1 MELTAIELKFLVR
14 LLAHDAYRTRISQI
28 KPNAKTSARDRDR
41 VCMQLCSKGLV
52 DYTHEIVQFGLTP
65 AGRTLLN
72 LGTTSLPVTP
82 DELYTLKA
90 AEHQPVVPGKIKRVS
105 SRDRQRIICNL
116 EDRGLLKVKK
126 TQLKEVWLTQQ
137 GKLYLRDQCCPSGAQ
152 PALSLSMLANY
163 LTFLRQTLVTAQT
176 GAGLGEGQPTNARGG
191 DPEISAED
199 VLSTIQQLDQTLS
212 KDNYLPIFHL
222 RDKLEPPLSRAALDQ
237 MLYELQRRDRIEIST
252 LQDVSAYSETQ
263 LAAGI
268 AQDIGGALFFIS
280 VI

>member
-14 LLAHDAYRTRISQI
+14 LLAHEAYRARISQI

-52 DYTHEIVQFGLTP
+52 DYTHEIIQFGLTP

-82 DELYTLKA
+82 DELHTLKA
-90 AEHQPVVPGKIKRVS
+90 AEHQPVAPGKIKRVS
-105 SRDRQRIICNL
+105 SRDRQRIIRNL
-116 EDRGLLKVKK
+116 EDRGLLNVKK
-126 TQLKEVWLTQQ
+126 TQFKEVWLTQQ
-137 GKLYLRDQCCPSGAQ
+137 GKLYLRDQCTPQGSQ
-152 PALSLSMLANY
+152 PALSLSMLGHY
-163 LTFLRQTLVTAQT
+163 LTFLRQALTIP
-176 GAGLGEGQPTNARGG
+176 PTESEPQSMGG
-191 DPEISAED
+191 HEVNEAIRADD
-199 VLSTIQQLDQTLS
+199 VLSTIQQLDRTFNT
-212 KDNYLPIFHL
+212 DNYLPIFHL
-222 RDKLEPPLSRAALDQ
+222 RDKLEPQLSRTALDQ
-237 MLYELQRRDRIEIST
+237 MLYELQRRDRIEMST

-268 AQDIGGALFFIS
+268 TQDIGGALFFIS